1 MSVQYSHTS
10 SIELSVIVPVY
21 NEQES
26 IAELTDLVREALDH
40 SFSYELIYVDDGSS
54 DQSWREVKSV
64 VNNHPFV
71 KGIRMQR
78 NYGKSS
84 ALQVGFEKARGKYI
98 ATLDADLQDDPY
110 EIPAML
116 QQLKERQLDLVSGW
130 KKTRHDPMS
139 KTIPSRFFN
148 KVTALFTGIDIHDF
162 NCGLKVYRRE
172 VIEHIHL
179 YGELHRYIPFL
190 AKLEGY
196 DRIEEKVVT
205 HHPRKYGETKFG
217 FSRFMHGFLDLLTL
231 LFVNRY
237 LQRPMHFFGTLGF
250 LLLLLGGIIN
260 GYLTIEKLF
269 YGSPLGNRPLL
280 LFGVMLM
287 VLGAQ
292 IFSIGFLGELIQKR
306 NAKQHKPN
314 INEVVEN
321 SRETSAS
328 TGTGGFAESKSGS

>member
-1 MSVQYSHTS
+1 MPVQHRHTS
-10 SIELSVIVPVY
+10 DEIELSVIVPLF
-21 NEQES
+21 NEQQSLVEL
-26 IAELTDLVREALDH
+26 AERTGEALAGST
-40 SFSYELIYVDDGSS
+40 SFELIFVDDGSS
-54 DQSWREVKSV
+54 DQSWREIKKVTESYSWAR
-64 VNNHPFV
+64 
-71 KGIRMQR
+71 GIRMQR
-78 NYGKSS
+78 NYGKST
-84 ALQVGFEKARGKYI
+84 ALQTGFEQARGAYI
-98 ATLDADLQDDPY
+98 ATMDADLQDDPF
-110 EIPAML
+110 EISAML

-130 KKTRHDPMS
+130 KKVRHDPVR
-139 KTIPSRFFN
+139 KTVPSRFFN
-148 KVTALFTGIDIHDF
+148 KVTALFTGIDLNDF

-196 DRIEEKVVT
+196 DRIEEKVVK
-205 HHPRKYGETKFG
+205 HHARKYGETKFG

-250 LLLLLGGIIN
+250 LLLFVGGIIN

-269 YGSPLGNRPLL
+269 YGAVLGDRPLL

-306 NAKQHKPN
+306 NEKQQKPN
-314 INEVVEN
+314 VKDVI
-321 SRETSAS
+321 
-328 TGTGGFAESKSGS
+328 

>member
-1 MSVQYSHTS
+1 M
-10 SIELSVIVPVY
+10 ELSVIVPLY
-21 NEQES
+21 NEQQS
-26 IAELTDLVREALDH
+26 IMELTDRVKEALADL
-40 SFSYELIYVDDGSS
+40 SSIELIFVDDGSS
-54 DQSWREVKSV
+54 DQSWTEVKKATRQCSW
-64 VNNHPFV
+64 V
-71 KGIRMQR
+71 KGIQLKR
-78 NYGKSS
+78 NYGKST
-84 ALQVGFEKARGKYI
+84 ALQVGFEKARGRYI
-98 ATLDADLQDDPY
+98 ATMDADLQDDPF

-130 KKTRHDPMS
+130 KKTRHDPVT

-148 KVTALFTGIDIHDF
+148 RVTSLFTGIDLNDF

-196 DRIEEKVVT
+196 DRIEEKVVK
-205 HHPRKYGETKFG
+205 HHARKYGETKFG
-217 FSRFMHGFLDLLTL
+217 LSRFMHGFLDLLTL

-250 LLLLLGGIIN
+250 LFLFIGGIIN

-269 YGSPLGNRPLL
+269 FGANLDDRPLL

-306 NAKQHKPN
+306 NEKQQRPN
-314 INEVVEN
+314 IK
-321 SRETSAS
+321 
-328 TGTGGFAESKSGS
+328 ESIGIKRS

>member
-1 MSVQYSHTS
+1 MPVQHLNKSD
-10 SIELSVIVPVY
+10 IELSLVVPLY
-21 NEQES
+21 NEQQS
-26 IAELTDLVREALDH
+26 IEELVGWIEEALADTTD
-40 SFSYELIYVDDGSS
+40 FELIFVDDGSS
-54 DQSWREVKSV
+54 DQSWREIKKMIRSY
-64 VNNHPFV
+64 PFV
-71 KGIRMQR
+71 RGIRMQR
-78 NYGKSS
+78 NYGKST
-84 ALQVGFEKARGKYI
+84 ALQVGFEEAGGRYI
-98 ATLDADLQDDPY
+98 ATMDGDLQDDPN

-116 QQLKERQLDLVSGW
+116 QQLKERGLDMVNGW
-130 KKTRHDPMS
+130 KKTRHDPVS

-148 KVTALFTGIDIHDF
+148 KVTSLFTGIDLNDF

-172 VIEHIHL
+172 VIKHIHL

-190 AKLEGY
+190 AKLEGF
-196 DRIEEKVVT
+196 DRIEEKVVK
-205 HHPRKYGETKFG
+205 HHPRKYGKTKFG

-260 GYLTIEKLF
+260 GYLTIEKIV
-269 YGSPLGNRPLL
+269 YGANLNDRPLL

-306 NAKQHKPN
+306 NEKQHKPN
-314 INEVVEN
+314 IKEVI
-321 SRETSAS
+321 
-328 TGTGGFAESKSGS
+328 

>member
-1 MSVQYSHTS
+1 MSEQQPNKSD
-10 SIELSVIVPVY
+10 IELSVVVPLY
-21 NEQES
+21 NEEQS
-26 IAELTDLVREALDH
+26 IAELTRKVDEALAEASH
-40 SFSYELIYVDDGSS
+40 YELIFVDDGST
-54 DQSWREVKSV
+54 DGSWKEIRKVCRDLGSV
-64 VNNHPFV
+64 R
-71 KGIRMQR
+71 GIRLQR

-84 ALQVGFEKARGKYI
+84 ALQAGFEEAQGQYI
-98 ATLDADLQDDPY
+98 ATMDADLQDDPF

-130 KKTRHDPMS
+130 KKKRHDPIT

-148 KVTALFTGIDIHDF
+148 RVTSFFTDIDLNDF

-172 VIEHIHL
+172 VVDHIYL

-196 DRIEEKVVT
+196 DRIEEKVVK
-205 HHPRKYGETKFG
+205 HHARKYGETKFG
-217 FSRFMHGFLDLLTL
+217 ISRFMHGFLDLLTL

-250 LLLLLGGIIN
+250 LLLFVGGIIN

-269 YGSPLGNRPLL
+269 FGANLGDRPLL

-306 NAKQHKPN
+306 NEKQHTPN
-314 INEVVEN
+314 IKE
-321 SRETSAS
+321 
-328 TGTGGFAESKSGS
+328 FL